1 MADFIS
7 CSDLAPVM
15 ELFLGSDLAVA
26 SADFV
31 DSLLC
36 CDASEMLLSEADFT
50 ISKRRKAMFE
60 REN

>member
-7 CSDLAPVM
+7 CSDLAPVI

-26 SADFV
+26 SADLV

-36 CDASEMLLSEADFT
+36 CEASEMLLSEADFT
-50 ISKRRKAMFE
+50 ISMGTKGKV
-60 REN
+60 